1 MSKPIVFPMAEIEDR
16 LNELPEGKTYIKP
29 WATVRN
35 CESMA
40 GGLNFLNRV
49 SVPWRLTCDEL
60 IYCHT
65 GTFRLMCD
73 GEAYVLEPGDMMLV
87 PKDNDIAYESDEKC
101 VIFYAAYPV
110 DWKQQAGIKE
120 VPGIDPEDM

>member
-1 MSKPIVFPMAEIEDR
+1 MAKPILFKLDDIKNR
-16 LNELPEGKTYIKP
+16 LDDLPEGKTFIKP
-29 WATVRN
+29 FVTVRN

-40 GGLNFLNRV
+40 GGLNFLNKV
-49 SVPWRLTCDEL
+49 SVPWSLTCDEL
-60 IYCHT
+60 IYCHQ

-73 GEAYVLEPGDMMLV
+73 GEAYVLNPGDMMLV
-87 PKDNDIAYESDEKC
+87 PKDNEIAYESDDKC

-110 DWKQQAGIKE
+110 DWKQQAGITF

>member
-1 MSKPIVFPMAEIEDR
+1 VSKPIVFPLAEIVHR
-16 LNELPEGKTYIKP
+16 LNDLPEGKTYIKP
-29 WATVRN
+29 WATIRN

-40 GGLNFLNRV
+40 GGLNFLNKV
-49 SVPWRLTCDEL
+49 SVSWRLTCDEL
-60 IYCHT
+60 IYCHK

-87 PKDNDIAYESDEKC
+87 PKDNDIAYESDDKC

-110 DWKQQAGIKE
+110 DWKQRAGITE

>member
-1 MSKPIVFPMAEIEDR
+1 MPKPIVFRLDEIKNR
-16 LNELPEGKTYIKP
+16 LDALPEGGTYIKP
-29 WATVRN
+29 FVTVKN

-40 GGLNFLNRV
+40 GGLNFLNKV
-49 SVPWRLTCDEL
+49 SVPWNLTCDEI
-60 IYCHT
+60 IYCHQ

-73 GEAYVLEPGDMMLV
+73 GEAFVLNPGDMMLV
-87 PKDNDIAYESDEKC
+87 PKDNEIVYEADGKC

-110 DWKQQAGIKE
+110 DWKQRAGLTS

>member
-1 MSKPIVFPMAEIEDR
+1 MTKPIVFPLAEIEHR
-16 LNELPEGKTYIKP
+16 LDALPEGKTYIKP

-40 GGLNFLNRV
+40 GGLNFLNKV

-60 IYCHT
+60 IYCHK
-65 GTFRLMCD
+65 GTFRLVCD

-87 PKDNDIAYESDEKC
+87 PKDNDIAYEADGKC

-110 DWKQQAGIKE
+110 DWKQQAGITE